1 MEREKFIEHFRK
13 STELLV
19 DFTKQHCYNDFVEN
33 YLFIV
38 KANGSDFHDGLN
50 EFEKKNL
57 KILNRYAKKV
67 LAFDQVVEL
76 LHRENQVPLWINMSI
91 YESKS
96 NATIFELIC
105 SRRLRP
111 DEKLFYKAVKYPP
124 FNVKV
129 PIPPDVAINSD
140 LLRNGIG
147 EKFDVNWRK
156 RLLDKQKHINI
167 LEKLR
172 RIFTNKNK

>member
-1 MEREKFIEHFRK
+1 MNREKFIEHFKK

-19 DFTKQHCYNDFVEN
+19 DFTKQYCYNDFVEN

-38 KANGSDFHDGLN
+38 KPNGSDAHEGLN

-57 KILNRYAKKV
+57 QVLNRYAKEV
-67 LAFDQVVEL
+67 LIFDQVVEL

-124 FNVKV
+124 FNVLV
-129 PIPPDVAINSD
+129 PTPPNVAINSD
-140 LLRNGIG
+140 LSRNGIG

-156 RLLDKQKHINI
+156 RLLNEQKHTNI
-167 LEKLR
+167 FEKLK
-172 RIFTNKNK
+172 RIFTKKNE